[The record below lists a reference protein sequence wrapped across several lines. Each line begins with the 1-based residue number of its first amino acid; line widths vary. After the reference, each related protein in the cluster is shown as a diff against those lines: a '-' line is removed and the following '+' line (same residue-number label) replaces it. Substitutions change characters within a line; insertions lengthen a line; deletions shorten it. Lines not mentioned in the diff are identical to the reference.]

1 MSPIRGAPGPHI
13 HTLIAGSGD
22 PAYRDCAGGVV
33 GRVPSRGGVA
43 AIQSVCELSGLEP
56 KARLI
61 SAWGIAPGILIPPNL
76 CRAPTARFIA
86 FDKYLL
92 GAAMSCSGNLARAFS
107 PHFVFRFVTWGLAP
121 GWFEVAPLALM
132 VVIGSLRRPELR
144 IRTHF

>member
-1 MSPIRGAPGPHI
+1 MAVSLAGIF
-13 HTLIAGSGD
+13 HTLNAGSGD
-22 PAYRDCAGGVV
+22 PAYRNWPGGVV

-43 AIQSVCELSGLEP
+43 AIQSVCELSGLGP

-92 GAAMSCSGNLARAFS
+92 GAAMSCSWNLARAFS
-107 PHFVFRFVTWGLAP
+107 PHFVFRFVTWGVAP
-121 GWFEVAPLALM
+121 GWFDDAPLALM
-132 VVIGSLRRPELR
+132 EEIGPLRRPELR